1 MRERPVSQGVWTRCG
16 HPGQAPRPCSGP
28 IRMPSLITVGFDS
41 TARLCCT
48 FQNTEAIKVVYTP
61 GLVTQLQP
69 VPRGSGHWR
78 PENSSPGFG
87 PGSRKEDPLG
97 SPGDP
102 KLCCFCLLTPST
114 PGSVARG
121 GLSAHETVCPP
132 EGLVTG
138 SQASAPPPHLR
149 IFTGAAWS
157 RQLAPHQKPEPVLRS
172 QQTSPNQSPSTSFT
186 PQPGSLVPAP
196 VHGRRLPLQG
206 GSRLGESLTRS
217 SAWSWDGQPPRPIR
231 KRPCPGASDELSAFS
246 KEHATL
252 KLLPQRQ

>member
-78 PENSSPGFG
+78 PKNSSPGFG

-97 SPGDP
+97 SSGDP

-114 PGSVARG
+114 PGSVASLLMRQC
-121 GLSAHETVCPP
+121 AHQRAW
-132 EGLVTG
+132 
-138 SQASAPPPHLR
+138 SQGPRPQPRHLTCSSSR
-149 IFTGAAWS
+149 VQPGAASW
-157 RQLAPHQKPEPVLRS
+157 PHTRS
-172 QQTSPNQSPSTSFT
+172 QSPFSGPSRPLLTSHLQHPSSLSP
-186 PQPGSLVPAP
+186 A
-196 VHGRRLPLQG
+196 
-206 GSRLGESLTRS
+206 
-217 SAWSWDGQPPRPIR
+217 AWCQ
-231 KRPCPGASDELSAFS
+231 RPCMGGAFLY
-246 KEHATL
+246 KEDLAWASH
-252 KLLPQRQ
+252 